1 MLPSSATIG
10 SMRNGCEAWSDLQK
24 VARRHAS
31 LPLDIRGTAFQQQV
45 WRALQKIPAGRTR
58 SYAEVA
64 RSIGR
69 PDAMRAV
76 GSACG
81 ANPVALVVP
90 CHRVVQTGGGLGG
103 YRWGVERKREL
114 LEAES
119 EARGQAPRRRTTVLL
134 VWQPTA
140 SSRNQGRTALA
151 LRIAGI

>member
-1 MLPSSATIG
+1 MQLAEGRAPH
-10 SMRNGCEAWSDLQK
+10 
-24 VARRHAS
+24 VS

-58 SYAEVA
+58 SYAEIA

-69 PDAMRAV
+69 PDATRAV

-103 YRWGVERKREL
+103 YRWGIKRKREL
-114 LEAES
+114 LDAELS
-119 EARGQAPRRRTTVLL
+119 ATTRCRTTRRSGRYSV
-134 VWQPTA
+134 
-140 SSRNQGRTALA
+140 GRTQRVTAKRA
-151 LRIAGI
+151 DR